1 MSKKIITIA
10 LVLAIAMTFAF
21 AANESAVPQT
31 LVEKFSYCLGYYTQN
46 YFYVYQAYYYPE
58 AQEYYGLLGMYDAS
72 VQNPLY
78 TDAEMDKI
86 IAEYEA
92 DYAARLAKMA
102 ADNLAQAESFLVENA
117 KKKDITVTSSGLQ
130 YKVVSKGKGAYP
142 KATDKVELDYKL
154 TLLDGT
160 VADSSYARGEH
171 SVFGMDEVIKGFSE
185 GVQLMP
191 IGSHYIFYIHPN
203 LAYGDANIG
212 NIGPN
217 SLLVFEVETYKISN

>member
-1 MSKKIITIA
+1 MSKKILAVA
-10 LVLAIAMTFAF
+10 LVLAIAVTCAF
-21 AANESAVPQT
+21 AANDGTMPKT

-58 AQEYYGLLGMYDAS
+58 AQEYFGLLGMYDAS
-72 VQNPLY
+72 TQNPLF
-78 TDAEMDKI
+78 TEAEMDKI
-86 IAEYEA
+86 IAEYQA
-92 DYAARLAKMA
+92 DYEARLTKAAKE
-102 ADNLAQAESFLVENA
+102 NLAEAESFLASNA
-117 KKKDITVTSSGLQ
+117 KEKDITVTKSGLQ
-130 YKVVSKGKGAYP
+130 YKVVKQGKGAYP

-171 SVFGMDEVIKGFSE
+171 SVFGMNEVIKGFSE

-191 IGSHYIFYIHPN
+191 IGSHYIFYIHPD

-212 NIGPN
+212 NIAPN
-217 SLLVFEVETYKISN
+217 SLLIFEVETYKISQ